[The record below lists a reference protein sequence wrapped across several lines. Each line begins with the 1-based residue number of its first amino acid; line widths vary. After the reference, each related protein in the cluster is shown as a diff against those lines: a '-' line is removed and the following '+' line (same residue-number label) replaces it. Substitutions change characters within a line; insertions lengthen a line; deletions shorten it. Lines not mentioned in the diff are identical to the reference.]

1 MERNINDIID
11 YYAKANWSFVG
22 IFLEQAL
29 PGKPGIH
36 RKTNALY
43 GGLAIP
49 LAGMSHFTLNGTS
62 YLMKPGIVVHAGP
75 GMNLNIKG
83 AGREPWR
90 FAVIHYRIP
99 INEIKRF
106 PFFQS
111 HFSFSTGEN
120 AKITDLIQ
128 QLLSQQS
135 IPGALAAFQS
145 KILFSNLL
153 GEFFTLA
160 KRQTVNDDTLQ
171 IEQIMDYIRQ
181 NYATLLTVSQIA
193 ERYEIDRRRLSYLF
207 ERHVGMSP
215 IQYLIECR
223 MRKAKELLHICECPV
238 KQVAESVG
246 YADSLY
252 FSRAFKKQTG
262 FSPSEYRESMRNRI

>member
-1 MERNINDIID
+1 MDGTINDIID
-11 YYAKANWSFVG
+11 YYAKANWSFAG

-29 PGKPGIH
+29 PNSPVIH

-43 GGLAIP
+43 GGLAVS
-49 LAGMSHFTLNGTS
+49 LAGMAHFTLNGTP
-62 YLMKPGIVVHAGP
+62 YLMKPGMVVHAGP
-75 GMNLNIKG
+75 GMRLNIQV
-83 AGREPWR
+83 ASPETWR

-99 INEIKRF
+99 SDEVIKF
-106 PFFQS
+106 PFFKS
-111 HFSFSTGEN
+111 HFSFYTGEN

-145 KILFSNLL
+145 KILLTNLL
-153 GEFFTLA
+153 GEFFALA
-160 KRQTVNDDTLQ
+160 KRQTVNDDTIQ
-171 IEQIMDYIRQ
+171 IEQIMEYIRQ
-181 NYATLLTVSQIA
+181 NYATSLTISQIA
-193 ERYEIDRRRLSYLF
+193 ERYELDRRRLAYLF

-223 MRKAKELLHICECPV
+223 IRKAKELLHICDCPV

-262 FSPSEYRESMRNRI
+262 FSPSEFRESMRNRI